1 MDWPAG
7 KHASTFGGNPLS
19 CAAALATIDVLQGGF
34 IENAEAMGKLLLR
47 RLRDIAARKP
57 LIHEVRGRGLLIGIE
72 LARNGKP
79 AIAERE
85 ALLETALRHGL
96 LLLGGGESVVRMCP
110 PLVVT
115 AEEIDIA
122 LEVFENA
129 LDEVLNE
136 RRAA

>member
-1 MDWPAG
+1 MDWPAS
-7 KHASTFGGNPLS
+7 KHTSTFGGNPLS

-34 IENAEAMGKLLLR
+34 IENAAAMGELFAT
-47 RLRDIAARKP
+47 AARHRSPKP

-115 AEEIDIA
+115 AEEIGIA

>member
-1 MDWPAG
+1 
-7 KHASTFGGNPLS
+7 
-19 CAAALATIDVLQGGF
+19 
-34 IENAEAMGKLLLR
+34 
-47 RLRDIAARKP
+47 
-57 LIHEVRGRGLLIGIE
+57 LLIGIE